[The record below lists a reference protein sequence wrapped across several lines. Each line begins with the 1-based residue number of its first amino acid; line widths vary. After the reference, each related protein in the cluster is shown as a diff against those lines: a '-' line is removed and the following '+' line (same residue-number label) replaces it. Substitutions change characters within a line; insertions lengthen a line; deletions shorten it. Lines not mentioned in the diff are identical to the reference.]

1 MGVLIVLLIMRVLD
15 QMPYT
20 PPLYGAQIVADILKT
35 QEAPKDAHFVYRL
48 SSYTCLAGDIIGD
61 YEFDHEINVGDRLIF
76 MDMAIYSM
84 VKNNTFN
91 GMPLPSISVL
101 KDGKLSLIKSFGYED
116 FKCRL

>member
-1 MGVLIVLLIMRVLD
+1 M
-15 QMPYT
+15 
-20 PPLYGAQIVADILKT
+20 
-35 QEAPKDAHFVYRL
+35 
-48 SSYTCLAGDIIGD
+48 
-61 YEFDHEINVGDRLIF
+61 GDRLIF

-101 KDGKLSLIKSFGYED
+101 KDGKLSLINSFGYED